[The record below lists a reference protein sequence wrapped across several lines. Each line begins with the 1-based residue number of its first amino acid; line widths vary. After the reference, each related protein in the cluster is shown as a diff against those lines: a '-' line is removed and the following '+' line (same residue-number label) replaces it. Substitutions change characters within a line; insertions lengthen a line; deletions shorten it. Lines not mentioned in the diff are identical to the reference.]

1 MILPPLRGSRMGEAL
16 VGVNIFPSRMLTM
29 VCGLLGERVCG
40 STVAHFGR
48 EEKGLIVRVSNL
60 IMMINIFQ

>member
-1 MILPPLRGSRMGEAL
+1 MGEAL

-60 IMMINIFQ
+60 IMMINIIQ